1 MSRGEKV
8 PTKKKEGKVML
19 QPNFLATHYK
29 THYERIRDEKV
40 KRNNEVLESLG
51 VMKIAASMMGS
62 ARHQCAN
69 DNGKRGRADQVD
81 DPDYILSNDE
91 DGHGC
96 NSESDD
102 SFEQEDIDIPPSGL
116 PAQLH
121 TEPQCGATLISER
134 VTRSTPHPSME
145 SQASLPPIAQPQN
158 EVLPENNGTVSYLP
172 SYHLIIPEVF
182 LVFIGGHLQ
191 CDVPI
196 EINRP
201 TRGPTRG
208 IQAQRL
214 IDKKGKLP
222 VPIPQLFRASV
233 GKHAAQLASRIGVE
247 VRTHVIDLGV
257 HRWKAVDESV
267 KAPILQRIM
276 DKFDLQGDPI
286 DVEKAVATQCG
297 RRLSSHNFIL
307 HKKYKKLKE
316 TRGEEYARNNPPA
329 GVNPEQWMSLVT
341 KKWTV
346 PKWLEQSEKNTS
358 NRTSSKTKHRCGSK
372 SLPVRVAAEMHDNG
386 GVVPAVTEMYKSTH
400 FNKDTQKWISSESK
414 VLYDKMVQI
423 EIEHN
428 AQEGAIPIMQEE
440 LSVKGLKA
448 RSGYVKGLGIRPSS
462 SIRTAKGEYV
472 THLEGKVQEQAE
484 KIQEQAEKIQE
495 QAEGIEAANNKID
508 ELALAKEEQGK
519 TLASVMAFLKQ
530 QGFTG

>member
-1 MSRGEKV
+1 MAV
-8 PTKKKEGKVML
+8 IV
-19 QPNFLATHYK
+19 
-29 THYERIRDEKV
+29 
-40 KRNNEVLESLG
+40 
-51 VMKIAASMMGS
+51 
-62 ARHQCAN
+62 
-69 DNGKRGRADQVD
+69 
-81 DPDYILSNDE
+81 
-91 DGHGC
+91 
-96 NSESDD
+96 
-102 SFEQEDIDIPPSGL
+102 
-116 PAQLH
+116 
-121 TEPQCGATLISER
+121 
-134 VTRSTPHPSME
+134 
-145 SQASLPPIAQPQN
+145 
-158 EVLPENNGTVSYLP
+158 VSYLP

-182 LVFIGGHLQ
+182 LVFIGGHLL
-191 CDVPI
+191 CHVPR

-214 IDKKGKLP
+214 IDKKGKLL
-222 VPIPQLFRASV
+222 VPIPQLFCASV

-276 DKFDLQGDPI
+276 DMFDLQGDPM

-297 RRLSSHNFIL
+297 WRLSNHNFIL

-316 TRGEEYARNNPPA
+316 TRGEEYARNNPPT

-346 PKWLEQSEKNTS
+346 PKWL
-358 NRTSSKTKHRCGSK
+358 
-372 SLPVRVAAEMHDNG
+372 
-386 GVVPAVTEMYKSTH
+386 
-400 FNKDTQKWISSESK
+400 
-414 VLYDKMVQI
+414 DKMVQI
-423 EIEHN
+423 ETEHN
-428 AQEGAIPIMQEE
+428 ALEGAIPITQEE

-462 SIRTAKGEYV
+462 SIRTVKGEYV
-472 THLEGKVQEQAE
+472 THLEGKVQEQAK

-519 TLASVMAFLKQ
+519 TLASIMAFLKQ

>member
-1 MSRGEKV
+1 
-8 PTKKKEGKVML
+8 ML

-51 VMKIAASMMGS
+51 VMKLATSMMGS
-62 ARHQCAN
+62 ARLRCAN
-69 DNGKRGRADQVD
+69 ANGKRGRADQVD
-81 DPDYILSNDE
+81 DPDYMLSDDE
-91 DGHGC
+91 DGHGY
-96 NSESDD
+96 NSECDD
-102 SFEQEDIDIPPSGL
+102 SFEQEDIEIPLGGL
-116 PAQLH
+116 PAQSH
-121 TEPQCGATLISER
+121 TEPQCGATLFSER

-158 EVLPENNGTVSYLP
+158 EELPENNGADCIRTDQYNRVANSR
-172 SYHLIIPEVF
+172 
-182 LVFIGGHLQ
+182 LQ
-191 CDVPI
+191 LQPAAITGQHKAHCDSKTATAVCTI
-196 EINRP
+196 SRAEAAADKINRP
-201 TRGPTRG
+201 TRGPTQG

-222 VPIPQLFRASV
+222 VPIPQLFRAPV

-247 VRTHVIDLGV
+247 
-257 HRWKAVDESV
+257 
-267 KAPILQRIM
+267 

-297 RRLSSHNFIL
+297 QRMSNHNFAL

-329 GVNPEQWMSLVT
+329 GVNPEQWTSLVT

-346 PKWLEQSEKNTS
+346 PKWL
-358 NRTSSKTKHRCGSK
+358 
-372 SLPVRVAAEMHDNG
+372 
-386 GVVPAVTEMYKSTH
+386 
-400 FNKDTQKWISSESK
+400 
-414 VLYDKMVQI
+414 DKMVQI
-423 EIEHN
+423 ETEHN
-428 AQEGAIPIMQEE
+428 AQEGAIPITQEE

-462 SIRTAKGEYV
+462 FIRTVKGEYV
-472 THLEGKVQEQAE
+472 THLEGKVQEQAK
-484 KIQEQAEKIQE
+484 KIQDQAEKIQE
-495 QAEGIEAANNKID
+495 QAEGIEAANNKIE
-508 ELALAKEEQGK
+508 ELALAKQEQGK
-519 TLASVMAFLKQ
+519 TLASVMVFLKQ

>member
-1 MSRGEKV
+1 
-8 PTKKKEGKVML
+8 ML

-29 THYERIRDEKV
+29 SHYERIRDEKV

-51 VMKIAASMMGS
+51 VMKIATSMMGS

-158 EVLPENNGTVSYLP
+158 EVLPENNG
-172 SYHLIIPEVF
+172 
-182 LVFIGGHLQ
+182 
-191 CDVPI
+191 

-208 IQAQRL
+208 IQAQGL

-276 DKFDLQGDPI
+276 YCTNEGLYTIFFTIVQTCRCQPRAVLSLQIRYLFCKLGSSHYKFDLQGDPI

-297 RRLSSHNFIL
+297 RRLSNHNFVL

-346 PKWLEQSEKNTS
+346 PKWLVISFTGEIVMVLLIA
-358 NRTSSKTKHRCGSK
+358 CC
-372 SLPVRVAAEMHDNG
+372 
-386 GVVPAVTEMYKSTH
+386 
-400 FNKDTQKWISSESK
+400 FWILLKKPHPKLET
-414 VLYDKMVQI
+414 LIDKMVQI

-428 AQEGAIPIMQEE
+428 AQEGAIPITQEE

-448 RSGYVKGLGIRPSS
+448 RSSYVKGLGIRPSS

-495 QAEGIEAANNKID
+495 QAKGIEAANNKID
-508 ELALAKEEQGK
+508 ELALAKEEQGR
-519 TLASVMAFLKQ
+519 LWLVLWRFLNNKDSPVNNLLIDYVE
-530 QGFTG
+530 GL

>member
-1 MSRGEKV
+1 MELDQSAKSVISEMSRGEKV
-8 PTKKKEGKVML
+8 STKKKQGKVML

-51 VMKIAASMMGS
+51 VMKIATSMMGS

-81 DPDYILSNDE
+81 DPDYMLSNDE
-91 DGHGC
+91 DGHGY
-96 NSESDD
+96 NSESND
-102 SFEQEDIDIPPSGL
+102 SFEQEDIETPPGGL
-116 PAQLH
+116 PAQSH

-158 EVLPENNGTVSYLP
+158 DVLPENNG
-172 SYHLIIPEVF
+172 
-182 LVFIGGHLQ
+182 
-191 CDVPI
+191 

-208 IQAQRL
+208 IEAQGL
-214 IDKKGKLP
+214 IDKQGKLP
-222 VPIPQLFRASV
+222 VPIPQLFRAPV

-247 VRTHVIDLGV
+247 VRTHVIDVGV
-257 HRWKAVDESV
+257 PRWKAVDESV

-297 RRLSSHNFIL
+297 RRLSNHNFVL

-329 GVNPEQWMSLVT
+329 GVNPEQWTSLVT

-346 PKWLEQSEKNTS
+346 PKWLVILFT
-358 NRTSSKTKHRCGSK
+358 
-372 SLPVRVAAEMHDNG
+372 
-386 GVVPAVTEMYKSTH
+386 
-400 FNKDTQKWISSESK
+400 
-414 VLYDKMVQI
+414 I
-423 EIEHN
+423 EIVMVLV
-428 AQEGAIPIMQEE
+428 I
-440 LSVKGLKA
+440 
-448 RSGYVKGLGIRPSS
+448 
-462 SIRTAKGEYV
+462 
-472 THLEGKVQEQAE
+472 
-484 KIQEQAEKIQE
+484 
-495 QAEGIEAANNKID
+495 
-508 ELALAKEEQGK
+508 
-519 TLASVMAFLKQ
+519 AS
-530 QGFTG
+530 

>member
-1 MSRGEKV
+1 
-8 PTKKKEGKVML
+8 ML

-51 VMKIAASMMGS
+51 VMKLATSMMGS
-62 ARHQCAN
+62 ARLRCAN
-69 DNGKRGRADQVD
+69 ANGKRGRADQVD
-81 DPDYILSNDE
+81 DPDYILSDDE
-91 DGHGC
+91 DGHGY
-96 NSESDD
+96 NSECDD
-102 SFEQEDIDIPPSGL
+102 SFEQEDIEIPLGGL
-116 PAQLH
+116 PAQSH

-158 EVLPENNGTVSYLP
+158 EVLPENNG
-172 SYHLIIPEVF
+172 
-182 LVFIGGHLQ
+182 
-191 CDVPI
+191 

-201 TRGPTRG
+201 TRGPTQG

-222 VPIPQLFRASV
+222 VPIPQLFRAPV

-297 RRLSSHNFIL
+297 RRMSNHNFAL

-329 GVNPEQWMSLVT
+329 GVNPEQWTSLVT

-346 PKWLEQSEKNTS
+346 PKWL
-358 NRTSSKTKHRCGSK
+358 
-372 SLPVRVAAEMHDNG
+372 MHDNG
-386 GVVPAVTEMYKSTH
+386 GVVPAVAKMYKSTH
-400 FNKDTQKWISSESK
+400 FNEDTQKWISSESK
-414 VLYDKMVQI
+414 AFYDKMVQI
-423 EIEHN
+423 ETEHN
-428 AQEGAIPIMQEE
+428 AQEGAIPITQEE

-462 SIRTAKGEYV
+462 SIRTVKGEYV
-472 THLEGKVQEQAE
+472 THLEGKVQDQAK
-484 KIQEQAEKIQE
+484 KIQDQAEKIQE
-495 QAEGIEAANNKID
+495 QAEGIEAANNKIE
-508 ELALAKEEQGK
+508 ELALAKQEQGK